1 MLRSA
6 SRAGLGWRILVPLGI
21 AVSAVLVACGGGGG
35 GTAST
40 STSTPSTPETPS
52 TPATASSVVTGTA
65 ASGAALANLVVTLKD
80 STNAAVTATTSVSG
94 AFTLDSSKLAPP
106 FLLQVTT
113 PGGIKLL
120 SVSTDANKTA
130 TINITPLT
138 DVVVRSFY
146 SLRGQSADTA
156 FSNPGTL
163 PPPTPAQVKALAQT
177 LMNNLQLAV
186 AANGAPVSDPMDLI
200 ARPFAAD
207 HTGMDKLLDNARVTM
222 RSMGADLVLTAGS
235 ATQTTQL
242 AFDTATLAITASNS
256 TTSGTGTAAVSTTST
271 STDVMPVQTAQ
282 ATAMDQMKATL
293 AAVANMAMGK
303 GMMLVASDLEPY
315 FAADLLED
323 GSGRTEVLQDIV
335 RNMRQMQSVRL
346 ELVQVRSLDLTAGKA
361 LVQMRFTG
369 MMNGVTDS
377 DVNLVMFTR
386 GSDGTWRYAGNG
398 RMARIEIQAEGRST
412 QGLSGPGTGSAGTGT
427 SQNGP
432 AVNIDVRPPA
442 ASVSAVTATSSFS
455 IPAFQRGAPE
465 VRDSGQQLDVFIS
478 NTGPISGTLPA
489 AGTPVN
495 VTLTKSAG
503 GTTAY
508 AIPLNAFTTE
518 LIQITSPSP
527 STTSVRAGT
536 LAVAWTLPRTYAVQV
551 VKLNV
556 QTFTADQSVPGS
568 GYQCVQDTT
577 KVAATATSATVTI
590 PATCNNLP
598 VKAVSVGVATE
609 GMNGERSYVAQQMIL
624 AP

>member
-1 MLRSA
+1 MLRSV

-40 STSTPSTPETPS
+40 STPSTPE

-94 AFTLDSSKLAPP
+94 VFTLDSSNLTPP

-163 PPPTPAQVKALAQT
+163 PPPTPAQVRALAQT
-177 LMNNLQLAV
+177 LMNNLQLAI

-256 TTSGTGTAAVSTTST
+256 TTSGTGTAAVTTTST

-282 ATAMDQMKATL
+282 AAAMDQMKATL
-293 AAVANMAMGK
+293 SAVANMAMGK
-303 GMMLVASDLEPY
+303 GTMLATTDLEPY
-315 FAADLLED
+315 FASDLMED
-323 GSGRTEVLQDIV
+323 GYGRTEALQDIV
-335 RNMRQMQSVRL
+335 HNMRQMQSVTL
-346 ELVQVRSLDLTAGKA
+346 ELVQVRSLDLAAGKA
-361 LVQMRFTG
+361 LVQIRFTG
-369 MMNGVTDS
+369 MMNGATDS
-377 DVNLVMFTR
+377 DVNLVMFAR

-398 RMARIEIQAEGRST
+398 RISQVDIQAEGRSS
-412 QGLSGPGTGSAGTGT
+412 QGLFSQGTGT

-442 ASVSAVTATSSFS
+442 NSVSAVTATSSFS
-455 IPAFQRGAPE
+455 IPAFQRGATE

-478 NTGPISGTLPA
+478 NTGPIPGTLPA

-495 VTLTKSAG
+495 VTLTKSTG
-503 GTTAY
+503 GTAAY

-518 LIQITSPSP
+518 LIQITTPSP

-536 LAVAWTLPRTYAVQV
+536 LTVAWTLPRTYSAQV

-556 QTFTADQSVPGS
+556 QTFTSDQTAPGS
-568 GYQCVQDTT
+568 GYQCFEDSA
-577 KVAATATSATVTI
+577 KVAATATTATVTI
-590 PATCNNLP
+590 PATCNGLP
-598 VKAVSVGVATE
+598 VRQVNVAVATE
-609 GMNGERSYVAQQMIL
+609 GMNGERSVVTQQMNL